1 MKRIK
6 YSCIAILFCTL
17 GVLNS
22 CNVSNMKLSK
32 IDLVD
37 LEGKEVHLEDLK
49 GKPIFLNFWATWCP
63 PCRQEKPAMERARQI
78 LEKEG
83 FQFVMISQEDIE
95 VIKKFHHA
103 KPYGFKYLKTMDNI
117 KLLGVFEIPQTYVY
131 NSDGEVVFEHTGM
144 MNWDSPETLQMLREV
159 VK

>member
-1 MKRIK
+1 MNRIK
-6 YSCIAILFCTL
+6 QLSVLVLFCVIAAL
-17 GVLNS
+17 SS
-22 CNVSNMKLSK
+22 CNVSSMKLSQ

-37 LEGKEVHLEDLK
+37 LDGNPVNLEELK

-83 FQFVMISQEDIE
+83 FQFVMVSQEKIDI
-95 VIKKFHHA
+95 IKRFHEA
-103 KPYGFKYLKTMDNI
+103 KPYGFKYLKTNDNI

-144 MNWDSPETLQMLREV
+144 MNWDSEETLSMLREV

>member
-1 MKRIK
+1 MKTSK
-6 YSCIAILFCTL
+6 YILIAILFCTIA
-17 GVLNS
+17 VLNS

-37 LEGKEVHLEDLK
+37 LDGNVVNLEDLK

-83 FQFVMISQEDIE
+83 FQFVMVSQEKME
-95 VIKKFHHA
+95 VIKRYHEA
-103 KPYGFKYLKTMDNI
+103 KPYGFRYLKTNDNI
-117 KLLGVFEIPQTYVY
+117 KLLGVFEIPQTYIY
-131 NSDGEVVFEHTGM
+131 NSKGEVVFENTGM
-144 MNWDSPETLQMLREV
+144 MNWDSEETLAMLREV

>member
-1 MKRIK
+1 
-6 YSCIAILFCTL
+6 
-17 GVLNS
+17 
-22 CNVSNMKLSK
+22 MKLSK

-37 LEGKEVHLEDLK
+37 LEGNAVNLEDLK

-83 FQFVMISQEDIE
+83 FQFVMVSQEKMD
-95 VIKKFHHA
+95 VIKRYHEA
-103 KPYGFKYLKTMDNI
+103 KPYGFRYLKTTDNI

-131 NSDGEVVFEHTGM
+131 NSNGEVVFEHTGM
-144 MNWDSPETLQMLREV
+144 MNWDSEETLAMLREA

>member
-1 MKRIK
+1 MKTNRYIF
-6 YSCIAILFCTL
+6 IAILFCTIT
-17 GVLNS
+17 VLNS

-37 LEGKEVHLEDLK
+37 LDGNVVNLEDLK

-83 FQFVMISQEDIE
+83 FQFVMVSQEKMEI
-95 VIKKFHHA
+95 IKRYHET
-103 KPYGFKYLKTMDNI
+103 KPYGFKYLKTNDNI
-117 KLLGVFEIPQTYVY
+117 KMLGVFEIPQTYIY
-131 NSDGEVVFEHTGM
+131 NSKGEVVFENTGM
-144 MNWDSPETLQMLREV
+144 MNWDSEETLAMLREV